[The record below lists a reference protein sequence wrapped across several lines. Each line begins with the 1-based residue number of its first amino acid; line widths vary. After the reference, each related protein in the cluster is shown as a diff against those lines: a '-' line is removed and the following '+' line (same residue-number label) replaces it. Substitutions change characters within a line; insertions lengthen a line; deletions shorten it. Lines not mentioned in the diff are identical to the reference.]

1 MWIRIQIHDTAC
13 NARIVKKTQNHK
25 EICISFKL
33 NRIGNPDITE
43 NTSYSL
49 PWNEYISWERGLSWL
64 RGQFHRCVAPPVS
77 FSQGWASV
85 LFKTLRFWG
94 FISRQNHEKRILKK
108 PCVLKKKGKERCVL
122 NVKEQSSQPCLFMPA
137 DSSVSASL
145 SNLLLL
151 AIDGF
156 SPVSLSGHLCFL
168 NKVGNSQAWQ
178 RWQGYVVAVLSS
190 VVLTLLISP
199 FPVLSTCRLW
209 RWLPSKSNQ
218 IPVNISITQLS
229 TWYRY

>member
-1 MWIRIQIHDTAC
+1 MRAGSFLIARPISSLRSSSSILFTGLGIRSFQ
-13 NARIVKKTQNHK
+13 NASFLGFHKSPKPRKKN
-25 EICISFKL
+25 
-33 NRIGNPDITE
+33 
-43 NTSYSL
+43 
-49 PWNEYISWERGLSWL
+49 
-64 RGQFHRCVAPPVS
+64 
-77 FSQGWASV
+77 
-85 LFKTLRFWG
+85 
-94 FISRQNHEKRILKK
+94 LKK
-108 PCVLKKKGKERCVL
+108 RCVLKKKGKERCVL